1 MKHITLIIA
10 VILSFNVISQ
20 EAPSILSDFNFET
33 KRLITE
39 DGDVFLTWVVN
50 DKQADV
56 LIKELK
62 SYPLIEVD
70 RSEKFLVFKQ
80 HTDGEYEYM
89 ISRNKWTNRMY
100 FRRVTI
106 YSVVD

>member
-1 MKHITLIIA
+1 MKQIA
-10 VILSFNVISQ
+10 LSVALMLSCIVLSQ
-20 EAPSILSDFNFET
+20 EAPSILSDYEYET
-33 KRLITE
+33 NSLLTE

-70 RSEKFLVFKQ
+70 RSEKFLVFKL

>member
-1 MKHITLIIA
+1 MKQIVLTVALM
-10 VILSFNVISQ
+10 LSYGVLSQ
-20 EAPSILSDFNFET
+20 EAPSILSDYKYET
-33 KRLITE
+33 NSLFTE
-39 DGDVFLTWVVN
+39 DGDVFLTCVVD

-70 RSEKFLVFKQ
+70 RSEKFLVFKL
-80 HTDGEYEYM
+80 HTDGEFEYM

-106 YSVVD
+106 YSVLD

>member
-1 MKHITLIIA
+1 MKQIA
-10 VILSFNVISQ
+10 LAVALMLSCSVLSQ
-20 EAPSILSDFNFET
+20 ELPSILSDFQYKTN
-33 KRLITE
+33 RLITE
-39 DGDVFLTWVVN
+39 DGDVFLTWIVD
-50 DKQADV
+50 DKQADD

-70 RSEKFLVFKQ
+70 RSEKFLVFKL
-80 HTDGEYEYM
+80 HTDGEFEYM

>member
-1 MKHITLIIA
+1 MRQIA
-10 VILSFNVISQ
+10 LTIALMLSCGVLSQ
-20 EAPSILSDFNFET
+20 EAPLILSEYQYET
-33 KRLITE
+33 KSLSTE
-39 DGDVFLTWVVN
+39 DGDVFLTWIVN
-50 DKQADV
+50 DKQADA

-70 RSEKFLVFKQ
+70 RSKKFLVFKL

-89 ISRNKWTNRMY
+89 ISRNKWMKKMY

>member
-1 MKHITLIIA
+1 MKHTALFIA
-10 VILSFNVISQ
+10 LMLSLNVFSQ
-20 EAPSILSDFNFET
+20 EAPSILSDFNYET

-39 DGDVFLTWVVN
+39 DGDEFLTWVVN
-50 DKQADV
+50 DEQADL
-56 LIKELK
+56 LIRKLK
-62 SYPLIEVD
+62 SFKVIEVD
-70 RSEKFLVFKQ
+70 RGEKHLVFKLL
-80 HTDGEYEYM
+80 TDGEYEYM